1 MDTTA
6 SPPDWSDQTIL
17 IAEDMDNNFTVLAA
31 LLKKTNATLLHAQN
45 GKEAVRLT
53 QQNPDVAVI
62 LMDITMPEMDGIEAT
77 RIIKQLFP
85 QKIVIAQT
93 AHNPSN
99 MLNLDNFNHIIQKPY
114 NKRILFDTL
123 SKYLS

>member
-1 MDTTA
+1 MNTTA
-6 SPPDWSDQTIL
+6 SPPNWSGQTII

-31 LLKKTNATLLHAQN
+31 LLKKTNATLLHAPN

-77 RIIKQLFP
+77 KIIKQLFP

-99 MLNLDNFNHIIQKPY
+99 MLNLDNFNHVIQKPY
-114 NKRILFDTL
+114 NKRILFDML